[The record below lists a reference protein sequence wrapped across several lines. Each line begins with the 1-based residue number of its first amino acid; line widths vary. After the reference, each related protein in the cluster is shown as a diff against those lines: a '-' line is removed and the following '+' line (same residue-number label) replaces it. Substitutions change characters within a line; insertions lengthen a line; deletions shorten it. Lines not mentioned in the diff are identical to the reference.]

1 MKNVLVTGGT
11 RGLGLAITAL
21 LAEQGFHVIATGRS
35 LSPELETLVQR
46 EWEHGKVSFASLEL
60 ARPEEIQAFVR
71 GITSEHGPL
80 YGLINNAALGCDG
93 VLATMHDSEI
103 HQVICINLE
112 AAILLAKYACRS
124 MLVRREGR
132 VINISSIIAS
142 TGFNGLSVYA
152 ASKAGLIGFT
162 RSLARELGKV
172 GVTVNT
178 ICPGYME
185 TDMTSG
191 IADDRLAAIRR
202 RSPSGQLVTA
212 EDVAAT
218 AAFLLSDGAK
228 MINGTEI
235 TVDAGSTA

>member
-11 RGLGLAITAL
+11 RGLGLAITSL

-35 LSPELETLVQR
+35 LSPELEALVDCRRDQ
-46 EWEHGKVSFASLEL
+46 GKVSFASLEL
-60 ARPEEIQAFVR
+60 SRPEEIQEFVR
-71 GITSEHGPL
+71 RITSEHGAL
-80 YGLINNAALGCDG
+80 YGLVNNAALGCDG
-93 VLATMHDSEI
+93 VLATMHESEI
-103 HQVICINLE
+103 QQVIRINLE
-112 AAILLAKYACRS
+112 AAIVLSKYACRS

-152 ASKAGLIGFT
+152 ATKAGLLGFT

-172 GVTVNT
+172 GITVNS

-202 RSPSGQLVTA
+202 RSPSGQLATA
-212 EDVAAT
+212 EDVAST

-235 TVDAGSTA
+235 TVDGGSTA